1 MKDYDP
7 YKKTILFFA
16 SLVNIILMTGV
27 FAYIWYSYYSS
38 MMYVTSFY
46 EKGHYVVIGLFA
58 LILFFFSNMYGGLK
72 IGQLRR
78 IEVMLSQYLS
88 LFLTNIIMYIVI
100 SLLAFRAVN
109 PMMLLISLIIEMAI
123 STIWNFIIIYV
134 YNRIFQPWKILLIY
148 GERPATDLVYKVET
162 RRDKYAI
169 YDAINIDEGME
180 AIHEKMKDFQAVII
194 GDISA
199 VKRNDMLKYCY
210 ANKIRAY
217 VIPKI
222 SDIIL
227 MGAERIHVF
236 DTPLLLS
243 KGYALSFDQRFWK
256 RVLDLIIAVPM
267 LIIASPVMLI
277 TAIAIKLYDK
287 GPVFY
292 KQVRCTLYEKEFP
305 IYKFRSMIV
314 NAESDG
320 VAMLA
325 RENDDRITPVG
336 KFIRAT
342 RIDELPQ
349 LFNIIKGDMS
359 FVGPRPERPEI
370 MREYCEEM
378 PEFTFRTRVKAG
390 LTGYAQVYGKYNTTP
405 YDKLKL
411 DLFYIENYSIWTDIK
426 LILMTIKTVLKKDA
440 TEGIGDDQITAEKE
454 VSATEEKVEDI
465 VKEIVENSEEN
476 A

>member
-1 MKDYDP
+1 MKNYDP

-16 SLVNIILMTGV
+16 SLVNIILMAGV
-27 FAYIWYSYYSS
+27 FAYVWYNYYSS
-38 MMYVTSFY
+38 MMYVTTFY
-46 EKGHYVVIGLFA
+46 RKGHYVVIGLFA
-58 LILFFFSNMYGGLK
+58 IILFFFSNMYGGLK

-88 LFLTNIIMYIVI
+88 LLLTNIIAYIVI

-109 PMMLLISLIIEMAI
+109 PMTLIMSFIVEMVI
-123 STIWNFIIIYV
+123 STIWNVIIIHV

-148 GERPATDLVYKVET
+148 GERPAADLVYKVEA

-169 YDAINIDEGME
+169 YDAINIDEGIDV
-180 AIHEKMKDFQAVII
+180 IHEKMKDFQAVII

-227 MGAERIHVF
+227 MGAEKIHVF
-236 DTPLLLS
+236 DTPFLLS

-267 LIIASPVMLI
+267 LIIASPVMLL

-426 LILMTIKTVLKKDA
+426 LILMTIKTVLRKEA

-454 VSATEEKVEDI
+454 VSSTRESVEDI
-465 VKEIVENSEEN
+465 VKEIVGSSEEKV
-476 A
+476 

>member
-1 MKDYDP
+1 MKNYDP

-109 PMMLLISLIIEMAI
+109 PMMLLISLIIEMII
-123 STIWNFIIIYV
+123 STVWNFIIIYV

-227 MGAERIHVF
+227 MGADRIHVF

-256 RVLDLIIAVPM
+256 RLLDFIIAVPM
-267 LIIASPVMLI
+267 LMIASPVMLI
-277 TAIAIKLYDK
+277 TALAIKLYDK

-292 KQVRCTLYEKEFP
+292 KQVRCTIYEKEFY

-320 VAMLA
+320 VAKLA
-325 RENDDRITPVG
+325 KENDDRITPVG

-370 MREYCEEM
+370 MHEYCEEM
-378 PEFTFRTRVKAG
+378 PEFKFRTRVKAG

-426 LILMTIKTVLKKDA
+426 LILMTVKTVLKKDA

-454 VSATEEKVEDI
+454 ISATEEKVEDI

>member
-1 MKDYDP
+1 MKNYDP

-16 SLVNIILMTGV
+16 SLVNILLMAGI
-27 FAYIWYSYYSS
+27 FAFVWYYYYSS
-38 MMYVTSFY
+38 TMYVMTFY
-46 EKGHYVVIGLFA
+46 RKGHFAITGLFA
-58 LILFFFSNMYGGLK
+58 LILFFFSYMYGGLK

-88 LFLTNIIMYIVI
+88 LFFANIFIYIVI
-100 SLLAFRAVN
+100 CLLAFRAVN
-109 PMMLLISLIIEMAI
+109 PGAIIIAMAVQMI
-123 STIWNFIIIYV
+123 VSTIWNFIIIYF

-148 GERPATDLVYKVET
+148 GERPAADLVYKVEA

-169 YDAINIDEGME
+169 YDAVNIDEG
-180 AIHEKMKDFQAVII
+180 IDVIKEKMKDFQAVII

-210 ANKIRAY
+210 ANRIRAY

-227 MGAERIHVF
+227 MGADRIHVF
-236 DTPLLLS
+236 DSPFLLS

-256 RVLDLIIAVPM
+256 RALDLIIAIPM
-267 LIIASPVMLI
+267 LIIASPFMLI
-277 TAIAIKLYDK
+277 TAAAIKLYDK

-292 KQVRCTLYEKEFP
+292 KQVRCTIQEKEFY

-325 RENDDRITPVG
+325 RENDKRITPVG
-336 KFIRAT
+336 RFIRAT

-411 DLFYIENYSIWTDIK
+411 DLFYIENYSLWTDIK
-426 LILMTIKTVLKKDA
+426 LILMTVKTVLKKEA
-440 TEGIGDDQITAEKE
+440 TEGIGEDQITAEKE
-454 VSATEEKVEDI
+454 VSASKEAIEDI
-465 VKEIVENSEEN
+465 VKEIVESNK
-476 A
+476 

>member
-109 PMMLLISLIIEMAI
+109 PLVLFLSLLVEMII
-123 STIWNFIIIYV
+123 STVWNFIIIYV

-227 MGAERIHVF
+227 MGADRIHVF

-256 RVLDLIIAVPM
+256 RLLDFIIAVPM
-267 LIIASPVMLI
+267 LMIASPVMLI
-277 TAIAIKLYDK
+277 TALAIKLYDK

-292 KQVRCTLYEKEFP
+292 KQVRCTIYEKEFY

-320 VAMLA
+320 VAKLA
-325 RENDDRITPVG
+325 KENDDRITPVG

-370 MREYCEEM
+370 MHEYCEEM
-378 PEFTFRTRVKAG
+378 PEFKFRTRVKAG

-426 LILMTIKTVLKKDA
+426 LILMTVKTVLKKDA

-454 VSATEEKVEDI
+454 ISATEEKVEDI

>member
-1 MKDYDP
+1 MKNYDP

-16 SLVNIILMTGV
+16 SLVNIILMAGV
-27 FAYIWYSYYSS
+27 FAYVWYNYYSS
-38 MMYVTSFY
+38 MMYVTTFY
-46 EKGHYVVIGLFA
+46 RKGHYVVIGLFA
-58 LILFFFSNMYGGLK
+58 IILFFFSNMYGGLK

-88 LFLTNIIMYIVI
+88 LLLTNIIAYIVI

-109 PMMLLISLIIEMAI
+109 PMTLIMSFIVEMVI
-123 STIWNFIIIYV
+123 STIWNVIIIHV

-148 GERPATDLVYKVET
+148 GERPAADLVYKVEA

-169 YDAINIDEGME
+169 YDAINIDEGIDV
-180 AIHEKMKDFQAVII
+180 IHEKMKDFQAVII

-227 MGAERIHVF
+227 MGAEKIHVF
-236 DTPLLLS
+236 DTPFLLS

-256 RVLDLIIAVPM
+256 RILDLIIAVPM
-267 LIIASPVMLI
+267 LIIASPIMLI

-325 RENDDRITPVG
+325 RENDDRITPGG

-426 LILMTIKTVLKKDA
+426 LILMTIKTVLKKEA

-454 VSATEEKVEDI
+454 VSSTRESVEDI
-465 VKEIVENSEEN
+465 VKEIVGSSEEKV
-476 A
+476 